1 MNVIL
6 SDFPKLFCPFIRQ
19 SFKINS
25 EQYKKARAQFNLRSP
40 EVYLVVDRV
49 TPGYEWVFEDED
61 TFAVKKLDGTN
72 IKIKTEDG
80 RLIAVQ
86 NRKNV
91 KLSHKVLEK
100 SVK

>member
-40 EVYLVVDRV
+40 EVYLVVDRM
-49 TPGYEWVFEDED
+49 TLGYEWVFEDED
-61 TFAVKKLDGTN
+61 TFALEKLNGTN
-72 IKIKTEDG
+72 IKIKTKHPS
-80 RLIAVQ
+80 VNFF
-86 NRKNV
+86 NRIDFPRRKD
-91 KLSHKVLEK
+91 EM
-100 SVK
+100 